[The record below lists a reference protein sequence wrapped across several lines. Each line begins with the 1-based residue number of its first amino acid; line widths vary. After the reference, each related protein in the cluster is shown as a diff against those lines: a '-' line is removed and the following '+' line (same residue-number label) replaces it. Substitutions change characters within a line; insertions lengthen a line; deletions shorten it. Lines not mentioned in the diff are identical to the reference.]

1 MNEMTIT
8 REHTVK
14 MTVTDTGKSPQVS
27 AHRGALLIFWWG
39 GVAVYNTES
48 RSMDHSG

>member
-1 MNEMTIT
+1 
-8 REHTVK
+8 
-14 MTVTDTGKSPQVS
+14 MTVMDIGESPQVS
-27 AHRGALLIFWWG
+27 AHRLIFWWG